1 MKHYIEFA
9 LFQVFRW
16 CVMILP
22 LKSAQR
28 LGGYLGSLAF
38 HLYTPRKNIAL
49 ENLRYAFPEKT
60 EEELR
65 KIAQGAFRNY
75 GIALVELLWFPNLDD
90 KALRRLVGIQNLDLM
105 KAAYARGKGLIM
117 LSGHFGNWEL
127 IALAMGHFAKLPIT
141 IIVQTQANKLVDD
154 VINRNRCL
162 LGNRVVPMGMSV
174 REIIRTLDEGGV
186 VAIAP
191 DQSGAMEGAFV
202 NFFGRSVATHKGPA
216 VFALRSGAPVQM
228 GFMTRKPDG
237 TYTVVLEEIPTGDL
251 TDNTEENVVELT
263 RRHTALLEKYI
274 RMHPDHWLWMHRR
287 WKHTQEQVKQMEESS
302 ARAGI

>member
-1 MKHYIEFA
+1 MKHYFEFA
-9 LFQVFRW
+9 IFQVFRW
-16 CVMILP
+16 CVLLLP

-49 ENLRYAFPEKT
+49 ENLRNAFPEKT

-90 KALRRLVGIQNLDLM
+90 KALRRLVEIENLELM

-127 IALAMGHFAKLPIT
+127 IALAMGYLSKLPIT

-202 NFFGRSVATHKGPA
+202 SFFGRSVATHKGPA

-228 GFMTRKPDG
+228 GFITRKPDG
-237 TYTVVLEEIPTGDL
+237 RYTVVLEEIPTGDL
-251 TDNTEENVVELT
+251 TDNTEESVVELT
-263 RRHTALLEKYI
+263 RRHTALLEKYV

-287 WKHTQEQVKQMEESS
+287 WKHTQEQVEQLEQSS
-302 ARAGI
+302 ARASI

>member
-1 MKHYIEFA
+1 MKHYFEFA
-9 LFQVFRW
+9 IFQVFRW
-16 CVMILP
+16 CVLLLP

-49 ENLRYAFPEKT
+49 ENLRHAFPDKT

-90 KALRRLVGIQNLDLM
+90 KALRRLVEIENLELM

-127 IALAMGHFAKLPIT
+127 IALAMGYLSKLPIT

-228 GFMTRKPDG
+228 GFITRKPG
-237 TYTVVLEEIPTGDL
+237 GRYTVVLEEIPTGDL
-251 TDNTEENVVELT
+251 TDNTEESVVELT
-263 RRHTALLEKYI
+263 RRHTALLEKYV

-287 WKHTQEQVKQMEESS
+287 WKHTQEQVEQLEQSS
-302 ARAGI
+302 ARASI